1 MATRRTLGIAAASAL
16 AVAVIVTVVVVLF
29 NRDDDG
35 TDGTAASNGTDGTA
49 ATAPSPSVPLR
60 TTEVPAPSGG
70 SIKETVK
77 PGKPGKTVAAGADRT
92 AGLPDGVQVR
102 LLTTTRRSVK
112 AGGPG
117 EAGGPALVAEVEIAN
132 DSKRAI
138 DLDTA
143 MVNMTYGDNQVAT
156 PLTADPS
163 SPFVGALEPEES
175 AQGTYVFGIPKKSDG
190 RFVILVTYTAGAGV
204 ARFEGAVS

>member
-1 MATRRTLGIAAASAL
+1 MATKRTLGIAAASAL
-16 AVAVIVTVVVVLF
+16 AVAVIVTVVVVLL
-29 NRDDDG
+29 NRGDDG
-35 TDGTAASNGTDGTA
+35 STAADTA
-49 ATAPSPSVPLR
+49 AAAPSPVPLR

-70 SIKETVK
+70 SVEQTVS
-77 PGKPGKTVAAGADRT
+77 PGKPGKTVRAGADRS
-92 AGLPDGVQVR
+92 AELPDGVEVR
-102 LLTTTRRSVK
+102 LVSTEKTSVE

-117 EAGGPALVAEVEIAN
+117 EAGGPAAVAVVEITN
-132 DSKRAI
+132 GSKRPI

-156 PLTADPS
+156 PLTAEPS
-163 SPFVGALEPEES
+163 APFTGTLQPGKSV
-175 AQGTYVFGIPKKSDG
+175 QGTYVFGIAKNSAG